1 MSKMF
6 LKFKSYISCTIP
18 FEQEVIDQIDN
29 KNVVLN
35 VGLNSAEKKVIEIL
49 IYNSNVYQ
57 NKGKIGSNKSRE
69 II

>member
-6 LKFKSYISCTIP
+6 LKFKNYISCTIP

-29 KNVVLN
+29 KNVDLN